1 MSYKEDELY
10 SLSDEELE
18 AEFRAGKAGDAEVG
32 VDTVEDVVDQVED
45 LEQPVDNVDSDDNT
59 STDDDVED
67 EVKTDSETT
76 DANLDGDADAEDEQP
91 VDTEAKAEEEV
102 QPVQKYKFKANG
114 REYELTMDEIMDKF
128 PTVFS
133 QAMDYTKKTQEI
145 KPWRKTIDALK
156 SAQLTPEDVNLAID
170 VLKGDKAAISEVLKK
185 HKMDALDIDVENS
198 TYVAKDYGRDEKT
211 LALNDVI
218 EEIKTDNEYVI
229 TSRILSEK
237 WDDRSFQEMTN
248 DPELIKLLHI
258 DVKNGMFEKVQPI
271 ADKLKVFDGGRQSD
285 LEYYKAG
292 AKEYFASLERER
304 ARLADAETMKST
316 QQVKTAEKAKIAQV
330 RANERQVDEAKQ
342 KSALRKAAAVTKSV
356 AGSAK
361 RTNYLDDSDEAFD
374 EWYSKLQERY

>member
-18 AEFRAGKAGDAEVG
+18 AAFRAAKAGDAEVG

-67 EVKTDSETT
+67 EVETDSETT

>member
-1 MSYKEDELY
+1 MNPWDMDDAQL
-10 SLSDEELE
+10 EE
-18 AEFRAGKAGDAEVG
+18 AFRAAKAGDAEVG

>member
-1 MSYKEDELY
+1 MNPWDMDDAQL
-10 SLSDEELE
+10 EE
-18 AEFRAGKAGDAEVG
+18 AFRAAKAGDAEVG

-91 VDTEAKAEEEV
+91 VDTETKAEEEV

>member
-1 MSYKEDELY
+1 MNPWDMDDAQL
-10 SLSDEELE
+10 EE
-18 AEFRAGKAGDAEVG
+18 AFRAAKAGDAEVG
-32 VDTVEDVVDQVED
+32 VDTVEDVVDQVEN

-59 STDDDVED
+59 STDDNVED
-67 EVKTDSETT
+67 EVETDSETT

-114 REYELTMDEIMDKF
+114 REYELTMDEIMGKF

-292 AKEYFASLERER
+292 AKEYFASLEKGR

-316 QQVKTAEKAKIAQV
+316 QQVRTAEKAKIAQV

>member
-1 MSYKEDELY
+1 MNPWDMDDAQL
-10 SLSDEELE
+10 EE
-18 AEFRAGKAGDAEVG
+18 AFRAAKAGDAEVG

-59 STDDDVED
+59 STDNNVED
-67 EVKTDSETT
+67 EVETDSETT

-91 VDTEAKAEEEV
+91 VDTEAKTEEEV

-292 AKEYFASLERER
+292 AKEYFTSLERGR